1 MGNAIVKL
9 IEVLV
14 SELFSELLTYGKNTF
29 WIKLKHKRFNKALS
43 RWVRQFINGND
54 GTVLTTGD
62 FERYLS
68 YHRPI
73 DRLFDAIIGNNPCG
87 TKEKLIEHLISRF
100 KAIQSEGKT
109 MACQDEM
116 VLKELFVGI
125 YERIDCFYR
134 LQLSDADKYIIA
146 EIRKAKS
153 EIIESQEKGNTALK
167 EELTKIHEVLKEG
180 KEINTEDAR
189 WIYEVASK
197 QLTEGSAETIY
208 VLLPLLNENTGD
220 LQYAVPYLIQLMSN
234 YEVSAMP
241 FSGVQKCIKDEE
253 IYTDLVRKTI
263 YYSLVTDNIE
273 ILNQV
278 DTRNADLKSIAE
290 NLLSNNYGAFF
301 NQTEEIK
308 NGIKTIKIEVQKNYP
323 NEHGLV
329 LRISAVI
336 LSRSQVK
343 NAADV
348 VTDLMGNDQTI
359 VEKIIY
365 FDRRTAELQCANYN
379 DSAAE
384 KLYQELTNIRKR
396 IDKLP
401 DILQIRYFITILRAA
416 IQISAEKAK
425 VTVEDIPQQ
434 LRNSKEIESLC
445 MQVKIMNGEADLEQV
460 VQLCVQNDQY
470 WLFNNYLIQ
479 FKEEPARI
487 KDIIECH
494 KFILTKDVSV
504 FLLYVQV
511 ISMNEGK
518 EKGKEILES
527 YEKHYSGCLEY
538 WVEKVRLCPQEE
550 ANNILTYIQNKKD
563 LCYCTSQTR
572 VWLIQLLYDFGH
584 YEDVLTEIEHEE
596 AYSALTVDLVYIKA
610 MTLLKS
616 KKEIEALDVFSTL
629 FTMDWNKD
637 ETIFYLL
644 VLSNKNNREVEESVL
659 KTAEKSISAK
669 VLLCLSNYYERHQNL
684 ALAERLLLR
693 SMFYGDDKLIDVYG
707 HYLRLHNTISQGKA
721 VACDISDVNTVV
733 RLVPEEDETDD
744 ETDDEVDDEAED
756 EIDDEA
762 ENDDADELVYCIHN
776 GDVLPK
782 ELFEWEGG
790 RHIYKDTAIRM
801 GLYRKRV
808 GDTVVVDN
816 TRFTIAEL
824 LSLDCFLFRVS
835 MQKMIDAGEVKCIHM
850 AVDDQEKIDVEAFKK
865 ELLENVG
872 EQNDEQQW
880 LTFYKDMS
888 AVPVTL
894 FFAKQF
900 VRVNYLHLTLALLRD
915 TDIVMREFANKTI
928 PDGNQFIL
936 SFTTIIALHELG
948 FDLEGCSADL
958 FISASSLKEIDI
970 EVEQIVSDNSRERV
984 ASMGVHDGQLYFNE
998 SSEEAKQTIM
1008 QNAVAVKSFAHKFK
1022 TIDNKKDLE
1031 MEEDPQF
1038 DCKEFFGICDYDT
1051 VAIAAVRQYTLVAF
1065 EAVITAF
1072 SGFSGIDAKSVGIAE
1087 FLAMV
1092 CDNPNRLVD
1101 YTRKMLEFRFMLPF
1115 TSATIK
1121 KLCALYEVL
1130 PEQEQVAVYEKWEEA
1145 LSLPLHDEKYKS
1157 IIAEQARKVYLQTYG
1172 AVDSKCPIWRLFT
1185 KYALQY
1191 LGYKFQYYVN
1201 SSGRIAIDLVA
1212 SDEEE

>member
-9 IEVLV
+9 IEILV

-68 YHRPI
+68 YHGPI
-73 DRLFDAIIGNNPCG
+73 ERLFDAIIGNNPCG

-100 KAIQSEGKT
+100 KDVQSEGKT
-109 MACQDEM
+109 MTCQDEM
-116 VLKELFVGI
+116 VLKDLFVGI

-134 LQLSDADKYIIA
+134 LQLSDADKYTIA

-153 EIIESQEKGNTALK
+153 EIIESHEKGNTSLK

-208 VLLPLLNENTGD
+208 VLLPLLNQNTGD
-220 LQYAVPYLIQLMSN
+220 LQYAVPYLIRLMSN
-234 YEVSAMP
+234 YEVSAMS
-241 FSGVQKCIKDEE
+241 FSGIQKCIKDEA
-253 IYTDLVRKTI
+253 IYADLVRKTI
-263 YYSLVTDNIE
+263 YYSLITDNIE

-278 DTRNADLKSIAE
+278 DTRNADLKAIAE

-308 NGIKTIKIEVQKNYP
+308 NGLKTINIEVQKNYP
-323 NEHGLV
+323 NEHWLV
-329 LRISAVI
+329 LRISAII
-336 LSRSQVK
+336 LSRNQVK
-343 NAADV
+343 NASDV
-348 VTDLMGNDQTI
+348 IIDLIGNDQTI

-365 FDRRTAELQCANYN
+365 FDRRAVELQCTNYD
-379 DSAAE
+379 DSVAAE
-384 KLYQELTNIRKR
+384 KLYQELANVRIR
-396 IDKLP
+396 INKLP
-401 DILQIRYFITILRAA
+401 DNLQIKYFIAMLRVA

-425 VTVEDIPQQ
+425 VTVEDVPQQ
-434 LRNSKEIESLC
+434 LQNSKEIKLLC

-479 FKEEPARI
+479 FKEDPTRI

-511 ISMNEGK
+511 ISMSEGK

-527 YEKHYSGCLEY
+527 YEKYYSNCLEY
-538 WVEKVRLCPQEE
+538 WVEKVRLCSREE
-550 ANNILTYIQNKKD
+550 ANDILTYIENKKD
-563 LCYCTSQTR
+563 LSYCTSQTR
-572 VWLIQLLYDFGH
+572 VWLIQLLYNFER
-584 YEDVLTEIEHEE
+584 YEDVLDEIEREE
-596 AYSALTVDLVYIKA
+596 AYSVLTVDLVYIKA
-610 MTLLKS
+610 MTLLKT
-616 KKEIEALDVFSTL
+616 KKEIEALDVFSAL
-629 FTMDWNKD
+629 FAMDWNKD

-644 VLSNKNNREVEESVL
+644 VLSNKNNREVDESVL

-693 SMFYGDDKLIDVYG
+693 SMFYSDDKLIDVYG
-707 HYLRLHNTISQGKA
+707 HYLRLHNTISKGKA
-721 VACDISDVNTVV
+721 VECDISDVNTVV
-733 RLVPEEDETDD
+733 RLVSEKEESDDETDD
-744 ETDDEVDDEAED
+744 ETED
-756 EIDDEA
+756 
-762 ENDDADELVYCIHN
+762 DDAIELVYCIYDC
-776 GDVLPK
+776 DVLP
-782 ELFEWEGG
+782 EEPFEWEGG

-801 GLYRKRV
+801 GLYRKKV
-808 GDTVVVDN
+808 GDTVVIDN
-816 TRFTIAEL
+816 TKFTVVEL

-835 MQKMIDAGEVKCIHM
+835 MKKMIDAGEVKCIHM
-850 AVDDQEKIDVEAFKK
+850 AVDDQEKFDVEAFKK
-865 ELLENVG
+865 ELLENIG

-915 TDIVMREFANKTI
+915 TDIVMREFTNKTI

-948 FDLEGCSADL
+948 FDVEDCSADL
-958 FISASSLKEIDI
+958 LISASSLKEIDI

-998 SSEEAKQTIM
+998 SSEEAKQAIM

-1051 VAIAAVRQYTLVAF
+1051 VAIAAEHQYTLVAF
-1065 EAVITAF
+1065 EAVISAF
-1072 SGFSGIDAKSVGIAE
+1072 SGFSGINVKTVGIAE

-1092 CDNPNRLVD
+1092 CDNPNLLVD

-1121 KLCALYEVL
+1121 KLCAFYEAL
-1130 PEQEQVAVYEKWEEA
+1130 PEDEQVVVYEKWEEA
-1145 LSLPLHDEKYKS
+1145 LRLPLQDEKYKS
-1157 IIAEQARKVYLQTYG
+1157 IITEQARKVYLQTYG
-1172 AVDSKCPIWRLFT
+1172 TVDSKCAIWRLFT
-1185 KYALQY
+1185 KYALHY

-1201 SSGRIAIDLVA
+1201 SNGRIAIDLVEV
-1212 SDEEE
+1212 DEEE